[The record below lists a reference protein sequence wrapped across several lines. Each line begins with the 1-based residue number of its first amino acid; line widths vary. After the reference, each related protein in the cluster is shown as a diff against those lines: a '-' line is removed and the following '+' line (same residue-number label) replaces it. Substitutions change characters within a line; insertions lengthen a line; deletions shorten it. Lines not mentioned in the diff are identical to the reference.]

1 MKTIAVTILIGLGAT
16 AGANGDHGDK
26 PKDKA
31 ADKVPVTT
39 TSEDARAL
47 YMKGLDLAD
56 KLRGTDAH
64 DMFVKAVA
72 KDKDFAMAYLAMAQS
87 SGTAKDFFDGL
98 GHAVALVGKVSPGE
112 KLLILSVD
120 QGAKNDLAHQRES
133 LDKLVQMF
141 PNDERV
147 QNQNG
152 QVLFGRQDYPAS
164 IAAYEKAIKINP
176 AYSQPYNQLGYAYRF
191 SDKLPDAERTF
202 KKYIELIPN
211 DPNPYDSYAELL
223 MQEGKFDESIA
234 SYQKALKIDGNF
246 IASYIGIGND
256 QMFQGKG
263 DEARKTFDKMAKVAR
278 NDGERRQAITWTAL
292 AYSMDGQWD
301 KAVAQGDKLT
311 AIANTNK
318 DLAMLANDYNF
329 IANTLLEAGRPDD
342 AAAKYELQIET
353 SNKANLP
360 DEVKET
366 TRRQGLYDDARV
378 AIAKHDLATA
388 KAKQAQ
394 FAKQVA
400 VKQNP
405 FEVRQQ
411 HELLGM
417 IALEDKKFSVAVDEF
432 AHANQRDP
440 RVLYLAAVALGGAKD
455 TKGAKAM
462 AAKAADFNGL
472 APDLVYVRAKAQ
484 ALTK

>member
-16 AGANGDHGDK
+16 AE
-26 PKDKA
+26 A

-47 YMKGLDLAD
+47 YVKGQDLAD
-56 KLRGTDAH
+56 KLRATDAH
-64 DMFVKAVA
+64 EMFVKAVA

-87 SGTAKDFFDGL
+87 SGTAKDFFDAL
-98 GHAVALVGKVSPGE
+98 GHAVALAGKVSPGE

-120 QGAKNDLAHQRES
+120 QGAKNDLAHQKES

-141 PNDERV
+141 PADERV
-147 QNQNG
+147 QNQLG
-152 QVLFGRQDYPAS
+152 QVMFGRQDYPAS

-263 DEARKTFDKMAKVAR
+263 DEARKTFDKLATVAR

-342 AAAKYELQIET
+342 AAAKYKLQIET

-417 IALEDKKFSVAVDEF
+417 IALEDKKFSVAVDELS
-432 AHANQRDP
+432 HANQRDP
-440 RVLYLAAVALGGAKD
+440 RVLYLAAVALGGTKD
-455 TKGAKAM
+455 SKGAKAM

-484 ALTK
+484 ALAK